1 MWYKKPYVNRRD
13 WVLENLSLLHS
24 SPDQALLILMIDYLN
39 GLNVSIDPSVLAKRT
54 GLQQDRVDTLIQQ
67 LVRQNIL
74 EIKPLKDRIEFILDR
89 LFEEGVRY
97 EYVDENIFEVF
108 ESELSRPLSQ
118 NELERLNS
126 WLNQY
131 TQDEIIAALRTA
143 IVYQKVSFP
152 YINTILINNRK
163 EKGLSL

>member
-1 MWYKKPYVNRRD
+1 M
-13 WVLENLSLLHS
+13 
-24 SPDQALLILMIDYLN
+24 
-39 GLNVSIDPSVLAKRT
+39 
-54 GLQQDRVDTLIQQ
+54 
-67 LVRQNIL
+67 RQHIL